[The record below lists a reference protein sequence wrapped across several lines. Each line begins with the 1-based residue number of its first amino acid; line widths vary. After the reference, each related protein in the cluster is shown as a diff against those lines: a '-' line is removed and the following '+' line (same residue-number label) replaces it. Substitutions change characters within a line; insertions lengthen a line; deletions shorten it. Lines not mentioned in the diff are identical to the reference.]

1 MAFPSLINLKKQ
13 TTLALSL
20 MTLPSL
26 SLPPSP
32 SPSPSSSISFSLRIV
47 SIYLTRDLALNRKSE
62 DAFISDFA
70 IEI

>member
-26 SLPPSP
+26 SLPP